1 MSWLSAAPAAEKP
14 PEGPQ
19 GMSGNQPAT
28 IDFRFE
34 LIRKS
39 IHLCSLSIPIIY
51 YLVPKSQA
59 LWMLAPV
66 TAAFLIV
73 DVTRHF
79 VPSVS
84 RWFYSWFGWLL
95 RQHER
100 DAGPKRL
107 NGATYVLVSAMICVL
122 VFPKVITVT
131 AFAVLIISDT
141 TSALVGRKFGKTPF
155 FKKSLEG
162 SVAFFVS
169 AVLVVLVSPKVQY
182 AAAEYA
188 VGLLGAGVGAIVESV
203 SEKIDDNLTVPV
215 SISLVMWGCY
225 ALFLPGVDVYSLG

>member
-1 MSWLSAAPAAEKP
+1 MNGLSTAPAADRS
-14 PEGPQ
+14 PEGTS
-19 GMSGNQPAT
+19 GMPGNQPAT
-28 IDFRFE
+28 IDYRFE
-34 LIRKS
+34 LVRKS

-59 LWMLAPV
+59 LWMLGPV
-66 TAAFLIV
+66 TAAFLII
-73 DVTRHF
+73 DITRHYLL
-79 VPSVS
+79 SVS

-95 RQHER
+95 RRHEQDGIR
-100 DAGPKRL
+100 KRL

-122 VFPKVITVT
+122 AFPKIITVT

-141 TSALVGRKFGKTPF
+141 TSALIGRKFGKRRF

-169 AVLVVLVSPKVQY
+169 AVLVVLVSPKIHY
-182 AAAEYA
+182 MGLEYA
-188 VGLLGAGVGAIVESV
+188 IGIVGAAVGMFVESI
-203 SEKIDDNLTVPV
+203 SGKIDDNLTIPV
-215 SISLVMWGCY
+215 SIGLVMWACY

>member
-1 MSWLSAAPAAEKP
+1 
-14 PEGPQ
+14 
-19 GMSGNQPAT
+19 MSGNQPAT
-28 IDFRFE
+28 IDYRFE

-66 TAAFLIV
+66 TAAFLII
-73 DVTRHF
+73 DITRYYLAP
-79 VPSVS
+79 VG

-95 RQHER
+95 RRHEQDGVR
-100 DAGPKRL
+100 KRL
-107 NGATYVLVSAMICVL
+107 NGATYVLISAMICVL

-131 AFAVLIISDT
+131 AFTILIISDT
-141 TSALVGRKFGKTPF
+141 TSALVGRKFGKRPF
-155 FKKSLEG
+155 FNKSLEG

-169 AVLVVLVSPKVQY
+169 AVLVVLVSPKIQY
-182 AAAEYA
+182 AGMEYGIG
-188 VGLLGAGVGAIVESV
+188 VLGAGVGAIVESI
-203 SEKIDDNLTVPV
+203 SGRIDDNLTIPV
-215 SISLVMWGCY
+215 SIGLVMWGCY

>member
-1 MSWLSAAPAAEKP
+1 MSGLSAAPAAGRS
-14 PEGPQ
+14 PEGTP

-28 IDFRFE
+28 IDYRFE

-51 YLVPKSQA
+51 YLVPKNQA

-66 TAAFLIV
+66 TAAFLII
-73 DVTRHF
+73 DITRHYLT
-79 VPSVS
+79 PVS

-95 RQHER
+95 RRHEQDGVR
-100 DAGPKRL
+100 KRL

-122 VFPKVITVT
+122 AFPKVITVT

-141 TSALVGRKFGKTPF
+141 TSALIGRKFGKRPF

-169 AVLVVLVSPKVQY
+169 AVLVVLVSPKIHY
-182 AAAEYA
+182 EGMEYFI
-188 VGLLGAGVGAIVESV
+188 GILGAGVGAIVESI
-203 SEKIDDNLTVPV
+203 SGKIDDNLTIPV